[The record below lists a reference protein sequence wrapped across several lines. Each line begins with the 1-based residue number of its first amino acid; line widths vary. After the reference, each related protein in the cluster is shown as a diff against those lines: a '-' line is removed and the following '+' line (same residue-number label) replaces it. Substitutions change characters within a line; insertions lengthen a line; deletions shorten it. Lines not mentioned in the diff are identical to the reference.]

1 MRDTGLDVLQRL
13 LAPEQFAKLAAIDN
27 PEVHEFVAQQ
37 IQLCRPERVFV
48 CDDSPSDVE
57 YIRKAA
63 IERGEEI
70 PLSLD
75 GHTAHFDGYY
85 DQGRDKKNTRLM
97 VPPGTSLGGDINT
110 IDQQEALRE
119 LAGLMDGLMQGREMI
134 VRFFCLGPTH
144 SVFSIPCLQIT
155 DSAYVA
161 HSEDLLYRKGF
172 QEFRRQGPDARIFRF
187 IHCSGVLSERKTC
200 VNVKDRRVYID
211 CPDRTVYSVNTQ
223 YGGNTIGLKK
233 LAMRLAIFR
242 AEQEGWLTE
251 HMLLMGV
258 RGPGGRKTWVAG
270 AYPSMCGKTSTA
282 MIPSETM
289 VGDDIA
295 YLRERDG
302 SVYAVNVEAGM
313 FGIIQGINSGDD
325 PIIWDVLHT
334 PGHSLIFSN
343 VLIKDGKPYW
353 IDMGTPLPPDG
364 LNHVGHWTPGMVG
377 PDGKRVT
384 PSHANARFT
393 LPLRELK
400 NTDVEAL
407 ENPEGVLVRALVYG
421 GRDSDTW
428 VPVQQAFGWEHGI
441 ITKAASLESETTA
454 ATLGQEGVR
463 EFNPMSNIDFLS
475 VPIGRY
481 VGMNLE
487 FGKTLAT
494 PPSIFGVNY
503 FIRDRQGRFLN
514 QRTDKVVWLK
524 WIELR
529 VHGDV
534 KARRT
539 PTGLIPLYEDLKR
552 LFADVLGKNFTPS
565 DYEAQFTLRV
575 PENLT
580 KIDRIVKA
588 YRETVPDA
596 PARLF
601 EVLEEERQ
609 RLLAAQAHLGDYIS
623 PDRFGVE

>member
-1 MRDTGLDVLQRL
+1 MESQALLALRER
-13 LAPEQFAKLAAIDN
+13 LAPEQFAKLAAVDN
-27 PEVHEFVAQQ
+27 PEVHDLVAQQ
-37 IQLCRPERVFV
+37 VALCRPESVFV
-48 CDDSPSDVE
+48 CDDSPADVE

-63 IERGEEI
+63 QARGEETA
-70 PLSLD
+70 LALD
-75 GHTAHFDGYY
+75 GHTYHFDGYY

-110 IDQQEALRE
+110 IQQAQAKAE
-119 LAGLMDGLMQGREMI
+119 LAGLMQGLMQGREMI
-134 VRFFCLGPTH
+134 VRFFCLGPTN
-144 SVFSIPCLQIT
+144 SVFSIPCVQIT

-161 HSEDLLYRKGF
+161 HSEDLLYRKGYAEF
-172 QEFRRQGPDARIFRF
+172 QRQGPGARIFRF
-187 IHCSGVLSERKTC
+187 IHCSGALSEQNTC
-200 VNVKDRRVYID
+200 INVKDRRVYID
-211 CPDRTVYSVNTQ
+211 SSERTVYSVNTQ

-258 RGPGGRKTWVAG
+258 KGPGGRKTWVAG
-270 AYPSMCGKTSTA
+270 AFPSMCGKTSTA

-295 YLRERDG
+295 YLRQMDG
-302 SVYAVNVEAGM
+302 AVRAVNVESGM
-313 FGIIQGINSGDD
+313 FGIIQGINSVDD

-334 PGHSLIFSN
+334 PGHQLIFSN
-343 VLIKDGKPYW
+343 VLIKDGKPHW
-353 IDMGTPLPPDG
+353 IDMGTPIPPDG
-364 LNHVGHWTPGMVG
+364 VNHVGQWTPGTVG
-377 PDGKRVT
+377 PDGKKVT

-393 LPLRELK
+393 LALRELQ
-400 NTDVEAL
+400 NTDVQAL
-407 ENPEGVLVRALVYG
+407 EAPNGILLQALIYG

-428 VPVQQAFGWEHGI
+428 VPVQQAFDWEHGI

-481 VGMNLE
+481 IGMNLE
-487 FGKTLAT
+487 FGGGLSS
-494 PPSIFGVNY
+494 PPAIFGVNY

-524 WIELR
+524 WTELR
-529 VHGDV
+529 VHGDA

-539 PTGLIPLYEDLKR
+539 PTGFIPLYEDLKR
-552 LFADVLGKNFTPS
+552 LFAETLGKELTPA
-565 DYEAQFTLRV
+565 DYEAQFLLRI
-575 PENLT
+575 PENLA
-580 KIDRIVKA
+580 KIDRIVKT
-588 YRETVPDA
+588 YRDTVPDV
-596 PARLF
+596 PARF
-601 EVLEEERQ
+601 YEVLEEERQ
-609 RLLAAQAHLGDYIS
+609 RLLDTQKQFGDYVS
-623 PDRFGVE
+623 PDRFPVV

>member
-1 MRDTGLDVLQRL
+1 M
-13 LAPEQFAKLAAIDN
+13 PENALVFLHDNLEAGQYAKLAAVDN
-27 PEVHEFVAQQ
+27 PEVHEFVAGQ
-37 IQLCRPERVFV
+37 IALCRPDSVFV
-48 CDDSPSDVE
+48 CDDSAQDVE
-57 YIRKAA
+57 YLRRAA
-63 IERGEEI
+63 RDRGEEI
-70 PLSLD
+70 ALALE
-75 GHTAHFDGYY
+75 GHTAHFDSCY

-97 VPPGTSLGGDINT
+97 VPPGTRLGGDINT
-110 IDQQEALRE
+110 IEQGPARE
-119 LAGLMDGLMQGREMI
+119 ELSRLMAGLMQGREMI
-134 VRFFCLGPTH
+134 VRFFCLGPT
-144 SVFSIPCLQIT
+144 SSPFSIPCIQIT

-161 HSEDLLYRKGF
+161 HSEDLLYRKGYE
-172 QEFRRQGPDARIFRF
+172 EFRRQGSSARIFRF
-187 IHCSGVLSERKTC
+187 IHCTGAVDERKTC
-200 VNVKDRRVYID
+200 IDIKDRRVYID
-211 CPDRTVYSVNTQ
+211 CLGRTVYSVNTQ

-258 RGPGGRKTWVAG
+258 HGPGGRKTWVAG

-295 YLRERDG
+295 YLRALDG
-302 SVYAVNVEAGM
+302 VVRAVNVEAGM
-313 FGIIQGINSGDD
+313 FGIIQGINAVDD

-334 PGHSLIFSN
+334 PGHQLIFSN
-343 VLIKDGKPYW
+343 VLISDGKPHW
-353 IDMGTPLPPDG
+353 IDMGTPLPPHG
-364 LNHVGHWTPGMVG
+364 HNHSGAWTPESLG
-377 PDGKRVT
+377 PDGKKVP
-384 PSHANARFT
+384 PSHPNARFT
-393 LPLRELK
+393 LALSDLK

-407 ENPEGVLVRALVYG
+407 ENPGGILVRALVYG

-441 ITKAASLESETTA
+441 IAKAASLESETTA
-454 ATLGQEGVR
+454 ATLGKEGVR

-487 FGKTLAT
+487 FGEHLTT
-494 PPSIFGVNY
+494 PPGIFGVNY
-503 FIRDRQGRFLN
+503 FIRDRQGKFLN

-539 PTGLIPLYEDLKR
+539 PTGFIPLHEDLEK
-552 LFADVLGKNFTPS
+552 LFADALGKPYS
-565 DYEAQFTLRV
+565 LQDYEAQFMLRI
-575 PENLT
+575 PENLA
-580 KIDRIVKA
+580 KIDRIVKT
-588 YRETVPDA
+588 YRESVPDT
-596 PARLF
+596 PARLY

-609 RLLAAQAHLGDYIS
+609 RLLSAREQLGDYVS
-623 PDRFGVE
+623 PERFPVE